1 MKAVLT
7 LAAVAAAV
15 AVLTSCAPRVR
26 PTPVHQA
33 QAHYF
38 SSDEDRFL
46 NGIMVRAYNS
56 GDTESL
62 KELLLYWQDEHSAAL
77 SL

>member
-15 AVLTSCAPRVR
+15 AVLTSCQLTAR

-33 QAHYF
+33 QSQF
-38 SSDEDRFL
+38 FVSDEDKFL
-46 NGIMVRAYNS
+46 NSIMVRAYNS

-62 KELLLYWQDEHSAAL
+62 RELLLYWPDEHSAAL

>member
-1 MKAVLT
+1 
-7 LAAVAAAV
+7 
-15 AVLTSCAPRVR
+15 
-26 PTPVHQA
+26 VHQA
-33 QAHYF
+33 QSQF
-38 SSDEDRFL
+38 FVSDEDKFL

-62 KELLLYWQDEHSAAL
+62 RELLLYWQDEHSAAL